1 MTRKQDNAKA
11 KMTAEDLKKLLGEDR
26 DLLKTIVEETLQQ
39 VLGAEMDEAN
49 GSRSRHPPVRPSAIR
64 LTARTACPAFV
75 RSGVSPTVGGA
86 RLYFLSTGYGCAVYR
101 PPLGHDSGRRPALHR
116 Q

>member
-26 DLLKTIVEETLQQ
+26 DLLKTIVDETLQQ
-39 VLGAEMDEAN
+39 VLEAEMDEAN
-49 GSRSRHPPVRPSAIR
+49 GSRSRYPSVRPSAIR
-64 LTARTACPAFV
+64 LTARTAFPPFV
-75 RSGVSPTVGGA
+75 RSGISPNLRDA
-86 RLYFLSTGYGCAVYR
+86 RLYFLSTRYGCAVCR